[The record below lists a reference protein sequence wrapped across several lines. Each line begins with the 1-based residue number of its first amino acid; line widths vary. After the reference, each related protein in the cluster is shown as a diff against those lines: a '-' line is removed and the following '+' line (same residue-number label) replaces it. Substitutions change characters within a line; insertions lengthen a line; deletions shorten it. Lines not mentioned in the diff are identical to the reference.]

1 MPADGS
7 NGAAGT
13 PGSNQYD
20 AIVIGGGHN
29 GLVTAAY
36 LGKAGLRTI
45 VLERSSSLG
54 GTAVTTELAPGI
66 RVPTLAHTV
75 GRLRPSVVRELDL
88 KRHGLSLVGPEVRAF
103 APALDGDAIVLW
115 SDAERTAEALRS
127 RSTADAE
134 RYVAFDRLV
143 RSLAGFLGEIA
154 AQTPPDIESP
164 GLTDALAG
172 LRLGRTFRG
181 LGKHDG
187 RTITRVLPMAVAD
200 FTAESFE
207 TDALR
212 AALAWR
218 GVAYTAMGPW
228 SAGTT

>member
-1 MPADGS
+1 
-7 NGAAGT
+7 
-13 PGSNQYD
+13 
-20 AIVIGGGHN
+20 
-29 GLVTAAY
+29 
-36 LGKAGLRTI
+36 
-45 VLERSSSLG
+45 VLERRGRWRWRG
-54 GTAVTTELAPGI
+54 GTTELAPGV

-103 APALDGDAIVLW
+103 APGLDGDAIVLW
-115 SDAERTAEALRS
+115 SEATGPPRACG
-127 RSTADAE
+127 RGRGRRG

-143 RSLAGFLGEIA
+143 RSLAGFSA
-154 AQTPPDIESP
+154 RSRARRRPDVESP

-181 LGKHDG
+181 LGRDDG
-187 RTITRVLPMAVAD
+187 RTITRVLPMAIAD

-212 AALAWR
+212 AAIAWR

-228 SAGTT
+228 SAGTTAVLLIDSAGKRRRRGRPDGVRPWRVPAP